1 MRKLA
6 VAASAAMIWAA
17 PVGAQETL
25 KMATIAPSLG
35 QAITMATF
43 ANIVTDNLDDIEI
56 EVSGGGAATLAH
68 DGSRTRQPGHVHDQ
82 PGHLQP
88 DVRRQGDVCQGSGR
102 SGTRQEL
109 QAPHVV
115 PYGQYHFTSAMTATF
130 RFWTTLKAHRSFSA
144 RRCGAYNAARGWVEA
159 TTGLVVD
166 EDYDAIKANWQTGFQ
181 AFLDGKIDVYVN
193 GCLDPCGQFIQFTE
207 TENLR
212 FIGPESDEGEEV
224 DKWLGKWRYR
234 AEVPAGMYDGQKNDS
249 AVMSF
254 DTAVGIGVRA
264 DLDEE
269 TVYKITKTFWDN
281 LEQVTSEAPWA
292 KALDVKFAASKRGLM
307 ELHPGAERYYREV
320 GANRVAA
327 RSAEPDRSAHPASDR
342 VQVVA
347 LRGKANFRG
356 LVMVS

>member
-6 VAASAAMIWAA
+6 LAASAAMIWAA
-17 PVGAQETL
+17 SAQAQDTL

-43 ANIVTDNLDDIEI
+43 ANIVTDNLDDVEI
-56 EVSGGGAATLAH
+56 EVSGGGAATLHMMEVARGNL
-68 DGSRTRQPGHVHDQ
+68 DMSMTSPVIYNLMSAGKAMYAKE
-82 PGHLQP
+82 P
-88 DVRRQGDVCQGSGR
+88 DAP
-102 SGTRQEL
+102 EL
-109 QAPHVV
+109 ANNYRLLMWF
-115 PYGQYHFTSAMTATF
+115 PYGQYHFAVRAESDIQVLDDIEGASVF
-130 RFWTTLKAHRSFSA
+130 LGPQGG
-144 RRCGAYNAARGWVEA
+144 GAYNAARGWIEA
-159 TTGLVVD
+159 TTGLVVG

-212 FIGPESDEGEEV
+212 FIGPESDQGEEV
-224 DKWLGKWRYR
+224 DQWLGKWRYR
-234 AEVPAGMYDGQKNDS
+234 AEVPSGMYDGQTNEGP
-249 AVMSF
+249 VMSF

-320 GANRVAA
+320 GA
-327 RSAEPDRSAHPASDR
+327 AE
-342 VQVVA
+342 
-347 LRGKANFRG
+347 
-356 LVMVS
+356 

>member
-6 VAASAAMIWAA
+6 LAASAAMIWAA
-17 PVGAQETL
+17 SAQAQDTL

-43 ANIVTDNLDDIEI
+43 ANIVTDNLDDVEI
-56 EVSGGGAATLAH
+56 EVSGGGAATLHMMEVARGNL
-68 DGSRTRQPGHVHDQ
+68 DMSMTSPVIYNLMSAGKAMYAKE
-82 PGHLQP
+82 P
-88 DVRRQGDVCQGSGR
+88 DAP
-102 SGTRQEL
+102 EL
-109 QAPHVV
+109 AKNYRLLMWF
-115 PYGQYHFTSAMTATF
+115 PYGQYHFAVRGDSDIQVLDDIEGASVF
-130 RFWTTLKAHRSFSA
+130 LGPQGG
-144 RRCGAYNAARGWVEA
+144 GAYNAARGWVEA
-159 TTGLVVD
+159 TTGLVVG

-224 DKWLGKWRYR
+224 DTWLGKWRYR
-234 AEVPAGMYDGQKNDS
+234 AEVPAGMYDGQTNEGP
-249 AVMSF
+249 VMSF

-264 DLDEE
+264 DLDDE

-320 GANRVAA
+320 GAT
-327 RSAEPDRSAHPASDR
+327 E
-342 VQVVA
+342 
-347 LRGKANFRG
+347 
-356 LVMVS
+356 

>member
-6 VAASAAMIWAA
+6 LAASAAMIWAA
-17 PVGAQETL
+17 SAQAQDTL

-43 ANIVTDNLDDIEI
+43 ANIVTDNLDDVEI
-56 EVSGGGAATLAH
+56 EVSGGGAATLHMMEVARGNL
-68 DGSRTRQPGHVHDQ
+68 DMSMTSPVIYNLMSAGKAMYAKE
-82 PGHLQP
+82 P
-88 DVRRQGDVCQGSGR
+88 DAP
-102 SGTRQEL
+102 EL
-109 QAPHVV
+109 AKNYRLLMWF
-115 PYGQYHFTSAMTATF
+115 PYGQYHFAV
-130 RFWTTLKAHRSFSA
+130 RSDSDIQVLDDIEGASVFLGPQGG
-144 RRCGAYNAARGWVEA
+144 GAYNAARGWIEA
-159 TTGLVVD
+159 TTGLVVG

-234 AEVPAGMYDGQKNDS
+234 AEVPAGMYGGQTNEGP
-249 AVMSF
+249 VMSF

-264 DLDEE
+264 DLDDE

-320 GANRVAA
+320 GA
-327 RSAEPDRSAHPASDR
+327 AE
-342 VQVVA
+342 
-347 LRGKANFRG
+347 
-356 LVMVS
+356 

>member
-6 VAASAAMIWAA
+6 IAASAAMIWAT
-17 PVGAQETL
+17 PVQAQETL

-43 ANIVTDNLDDIEI
+43 ANIVTDNLDNVEI
-56 EVSGGGAATLAH
+56 EVSGGGAATLHMMEVARGNL
-68 DGSRTRQPGHVHDQ
+68 DLSMTSPVIYNLMSAGKAMYANEPEA
-82 PGHLQP
+82 P
-88 DVRRQGDVCQGSGR
+88 
-102 SGTRQEL
+102 EL
-109 QAPHVV
+109 AKNYKLLMWF
-115 PYGQYHFTSAMTATF
+115 PYGQYHFTVRGDSDIQVLDDIEGASVF
-130 RFWTTLKAHRSFSA
+130 LGPQGG
-144 RRCGAYNAARGWVEA
+144 GAYNAARGWVEA
-159 TTGLVVD
+159 TTGLVVG

-234 AEVPAGMYDGQKNDS
+234 AEVPSGMYDGQTNEV

-264 DLDEE
+264 DVDEE
-269 TVYKITKTFWDN
+269 TVYQITKTFWDN
-281 LEQVTSEAPWA
+281 LEQVTSQAPWA

-307 ELHPGAERYYREV
+307 ELHPGAERYYREA
-320 GANRVAA
+320 GAI
-327 RSAEPDRSAHPASDR
+327 E
-342 VQVVA
+342 
-347 LRGKANFRG
+347 
-356 LVMVS
+356 